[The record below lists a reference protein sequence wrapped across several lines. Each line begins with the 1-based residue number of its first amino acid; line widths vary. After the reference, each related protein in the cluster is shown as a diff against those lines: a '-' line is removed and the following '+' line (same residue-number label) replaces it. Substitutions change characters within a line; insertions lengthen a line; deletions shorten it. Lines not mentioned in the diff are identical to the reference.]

1 MPDDRM
7 FSDGHTFSIRGE
19 VELENVDFAT
29 LEKLMTHERIQDPDA
44 AIYALIYLLF
54 EYKKPLTITGDALR
68 MARDER
74 KLTIEYDKLRDIYT
88 FTMS

>member
-1 MPDDRM
+1 MMPDDDM
-7 FSDGHTFSIRGE
+7 FDGHTFSIKGE
-19 VELENVDFAT
+19 VELHNVDFDT
-29 LEKLMTHERIQDPDA
+29 LHKLMNPDRIQDPDA